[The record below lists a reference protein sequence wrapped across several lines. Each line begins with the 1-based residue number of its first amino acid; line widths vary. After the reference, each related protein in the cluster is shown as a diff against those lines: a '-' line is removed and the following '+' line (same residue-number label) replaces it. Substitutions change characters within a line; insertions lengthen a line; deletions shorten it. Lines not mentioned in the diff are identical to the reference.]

1 MTFRVIPRRPL
12 PRSGGGEAGPRA
24 GIRPT
29 DADHKV
35 TSLELLFDL
44 VFVFA
49 FTQVTAAVAADPT
62 ALGAA
67 RGLLVFAVLWWAWC
81 SYAWLGNQARADE
94 GLVRAAVVVAMTAM
108 LLVALAIPEAWDDLP
123 GGIDAPLA
131 LALAVTVVRFG
142 HLTVYLVAAGEDAG
156 LRRQLLLTA
165 VPVAVAAGLLVAGAL
180 ASDGARIWWWAAA
193 LGIDYLGIYLTDSD
207 GWRLPS
213 PAHFAERHG
222 LIVIVALG
230 ESIVAIGVGIAA
242 LPLSWPVIGAGA
254 LAVALTVCLWWVY
267 FDVVATVAE
276 HQLTSRDG
284 SDRTRLARDSYT
296 YLHFPMVAAVL
307 AGAVGVKKVL
317 GYVAEPGGEKLGE
330 ALHGLP
336 AWLLVAGP
344 AVYLLALSVF
354 RRRNVGS
361 WNAPRLVAGA
371 VLLALGPVV
380 ERVPAYA
387 ALGLVCAVVVGLVL
401 FEVLRYREARH
412 AIRHGQ
418 PAH

>member
-1 MTFRVIPRRPL
+1 MTFRVVPRLPL
-12 PRSGGGEAGPRA
+12 PGNRRGADGPRA

-29 DADHKV
+29 EPDHKV

-62 ALGAA
+62 ARGGV
-67 RGLLVFAVLWWAWC
+67 RGLLVIALLWWAWC

-94 GLVRAAVVVAMTAM
+94 GLVRATLVVAMAAM

-123 GGIDAPLA
+123 GGVDAPLA
-131 LALAVTVVRFG
+131 LALAITLVRLG
-142 HLTVYLVAAGEDAG
+142 HLTVYLVAAGDDAG
-156 LRRQLLLTA
+156 LRRQLSLTA
-165 VPVAVAAGLLVAGAL
+165 IPVVLAAALLVTGAVA
-180 ASDGARIWWWAAA
+180 SEQARIWWWAAA
-193 LGIDYLGIYLTDSD
+193 LAVDYLGIYFTDAD

-213 PAHFAERHG
+213 PGHFAERHG

-254 LAVALTVCLWWVY
+254 LAVAVTVCLWWVY

-276 HQLTSRDG
+276 HQLTSRSG
-284 SDRTRLARDSYT
+284 ADRTRLARDSYT
-296 YLHFPMVAAVL
+296 YLHFPMVAGVL